1 MPHMNAPLGPAAAKD
16 NDAVREDD
24 EAELLP
30 LMAAPVPQ
38 LYARAAVVLPGFAGE
53 SAAVAAAT
61 EVDAALLSTAASVSA
76 VGRGG
81 RRATRP
87 VPPPVGHPPAQ

>member
-1 MPHMNAPLGPAAAKD
+1 MPHMNAPLGPAVVKD

-38 LYARAAVVLPGFAGE
+38 LYPRAAVVIPGFAGE

-61 EVDAALLSTAASVSA
+61 EVDAALLSTASASA

-81 RRATRP
+81 QRATRP
-87 VPPPVGHPPAQ
+87 VRPPVGHPPAQ